1 MIIDLPSP
9 NHDER
14 ALPIDMLLLH
24 HTGMPTGEEALER
37 LCDADAKVSA
47 HYVIEEDGRIFQL
60 VDEERRAWHAGVSCW
75 RGERDINSRSIGIEL
90 VNPGHEWGLRAF
102 PKAQMESLKSLS
114 LDILRRHA
122 IPARHVLGHSDVA
135 PGRKK
140 DPGELFDWEWLAA
153 QGIGLWYHEPN
164 SQLSESLI
172 HQSLADF
179 GYNMED
185 APKAIEAF
193 QRHFRPA
200 KMDGV
205 MDELCCAIL
214 SSLIEQIGADT

>member
-1 MIIDLPSP
+1 MIIDHPSP

-14 ALPIDMLLLH
+14 VSPIDMLLLH

-47 HYVIEEDGRIFQL
+47 HYFIEEDGRIFQL
-60 VDEERRAWHAGVSCW
+60 VDEARRAWHAGVSCW
-75 RGERDINSRSIGIEL
+75 RGERDVNSRSIGVEL
-90 VNPGHEWGLRAF
+90 VNPGHEWGLRTF
-102 PKAQMESLKSLS
+102 PKVQMESLKSLS
-114 LDILRRHA
+114 LDILSRHA

-140 DPGELFDWEWLAA
+140 DPGELFDWEWLAS
-153 QGIGLWYHEPN
+153 QGVGLWHHKPQTYLP
-164 SQLSESLI
+164 ESLI

-185 APKAIEAF
+185 ASQVIEAF

-205 MDELCCAIL
+205 MDEECCAIL
-214 SSLIEQIGADT
+214 SSLMEQIGADA